1 MSKFVCVWLKHFL
14 HGIYILISSVIWH
27 EFRHVPL
34 NYDHD
39 IPFDC
44 FNPQKM
50 AMFGGY
56 YFLLLKQT
64 TINVLLFLD
73 SRKQFINIYESQLL
87 FNNVLTLQLYSRK
100 NIKCPIDRHNEI
112 CKTGIFLYM
121 IFKYRKQN
129 WLYYITTS
137 VHSANSFYFT
147 SICTR

>member
-1 MSKFVCVWLKHFL
+1 MKFVIKIVNVKILKYKNISL
-14 HGIYILISSVIWH
+14 HGIHILISSVIWH

-56 YFLLLKQT
+56 YFLLLKHT

-73 SRKQFINIYESQLL
+73 SRKQFINKWESPLL

-100 NIKCPIDRHNEI
+100 NIKCPIDRNNVI
-112 CKTGIFLYM
+112 C
-121 IFKYRKQN
+121 IFK
-129 WLYYITTS
+129 
-137 VHSANSFYFT
+137 
-147 SICTR
+147 C